1 MQVKIGLF
9 LILSFYGFAVFGVQ
23 ELDSLQL
30 NCQKKRIKSFNF
42 EDLQWMFR
50 ERVPI
55 ENQFEIPVQLD
66 FFIQDASGLQ
76 SKIYSLGA
84 AAENKENLFAF
95 SNMTDDPLLVWG
107 NTLAQEIEDFKTLK
121 DSLAVVFNPR
131 GYRLKFLQS
140 ERGLAKQMDLLNR
153 GRSKTAL
160 SFHNFN
166 LAVDVGIYRRGRYL
180 RRSTLYAKIG
190 SLAKDLGA
198 FWGGDFVGFPDVG
211 HIQAFSN
218 GADLMRKFPELA
230 FEYIRF
236 KQLYELNYQ
245 GALARGQ
252 GDLVEDTRQLIL
264 ELNKNRVQKVCACSQ
279 AIPIPNELS
288 AEWFEQFKGM
298 STGYVFANQ
307 QAGWVYIKSGDS
319 GYFYPLG
326 AYSFVAKN

>member
-121 DSLAVVFNPR
+121 DSLAIVFNPR

-140 ERGLAKQMDLLNR
+140 ERGLARQMDLLNR

-180 RRSTLYAKIG
+180 RRSTLYAKVG

>member
-1 MQVKIGLF
+1 MRVKIGVF
-9 LILSFYGFAVFGVQ
+9 LILSFCRFTVFGVQ

-30 NCQKKRIKSFNF
+30 NCEKKSIKLLNF
-42 EDLQWMFR
+42 EDLHWMFR
-50 ERVPI
+50 ERVPL
-55 ENQFEIPVQLD
+55 ENQFEIPAQLD

-76 SKIYSLGA
+76 SKKYTLGA
-84 AAENKENLFAF
+84 AIDNHENLFAL
-95 SNMTDDPLLVWG
+95 SNMTDNPLLVWG
-107 NTLAQEIEDFKTLK
+107 NSLAQEIDDFKTLK
-121 DSLAVVFNPR
+121 DSLAIIFNPR

-160 SFHNFN
+160 SLHNFN

-180 RRSTLYAKIG
+180 RRSNLYAKVG
-190 SLAKDLGA
+190 SLAKEMGA
-198 FWGGDFVGFPDVG
+198 YWGGDFVGFPDIG

-218 GADLMRKFPELA
+218 GANLVRKFPELT

-236 KQLYELNYQ
+236 KQLYEQ
-245 GALARGQ
+245 SFQDAFARGQ
-252 GDLVEDTRQLIL
+252 GYLVEDTRQLIL
-264 ELNKNRVQKVCACSQ
+264 ELNKNRVQKVCVCSQ
-279 AIPIPNELS
+279 AIPMPNELS

-307 QAGWVYIKSGDS
+307 DAGWVYIKTDDS

-326 AYSFVAKN
+326 IYSFATKN

>member
-1 MQVKIGLF
+1 
-9 LILSFYGFAVFGVQ
+9 
-23 ELDSLQL
+23 
-30 NCQKKRIKSFNF
+30 
-42 EDLQWMFR
+42 MFR

-95 SNMTDDPLLVWG
+95 SNMTDDPLLVRG
-107 NTLAQEIEDFKTLK
+107 NTIAQEIEDFKTLK
-121 DSLAVVFNPR
+121 DSLAKVFNPR

-140 ERGLAKQMDLLNR
+140 ERGLARQMDLLNR

-180 RRSTLYAKIG
+180 RRSTLYAKVG
-190 SLAKDLGA
+190 SLAKEMGA

>member
-1 MQVKIGLF
+1 MQVKIGVF
-9 LILSFYGFAVFGVQ
+9 LILSFCGFTVFGVQ

-30 NCQKKRIKSFNF
+30 NCQKKRIESINF
-42 EDLQWMFR
+42 EDLHWMFR

-55 ENQFEIPVQLD
+55 ENQFEIPAQLD

-84 AAENKENLFAF
+84 AADNKENLFAY

-107 NTLAQEIEDFKTLK
+107 NTLAQEIEDFKTFK
-121 DSLAVVFNPR
+121 DSLATIFNPR

-160 SFHNFN
+160 SLHNFN
-166 LAVDVGIYRRGRYL
+166 LAVDVGMYRRGRYV
-180 RRSTLYAKIG
+180 RRSNLYAKVG
-190 SLAKDLGA
+190 SLAKEMGA
-198 FWGGDFVGFPDVG
+198 FWGGDFVGFPDAG

-218 GADLMRKFPELA
+218 GADLMRKFPELT

-236 KQLYELNYQ
+236 KHLYEQNYAI
-245 GALARGQ
+245 ALAKGQ

-264 ELNKNRVQKVCACSQ
+264 ELNKNRVQQVCACSQ

-307 QAGWVYIKSGDS
+307 KAGWVYIKTSDS

-326 AYSFVAKN
+326 IYSFAAKN

>member
-1 MQVKIGLF
+1 MQVKIGVF
-9 LILSFYGFAVFGVQ
+9 LILSFSGFAIFGVQ

-30 NCQKKRIKSFNF
+30 NCQKQSVKSLNF
-42 EDLQWMFR
+42 EDLHWMFR
-50 ERVPI
+50 ERVPM
-55 ENQFEIPVQLD
+55 ENQVEIPVQLD

-84 AAENKENLFAF
+84 AADNKENLFAY

-121 DSLAVVFNPR
+121 DSLATVFNPR
-131 GYRLKFLQS
+131 GYRFKFLQS

-160 SFHNFN
+160 SLHNFN

-180 RRSTLYAKIG
+180 RRSNLYAKVG
-190 SLAKDLGA
+190 SLAKEMGA

-218 GADLMRKFPELA
+218 GADLMRKFPALT

-236 KQLYELNYQ
+236 KYLYEQNYAS
-245 GALARGQ
+245 ALAKGQ

-264 ELNKNRVQKVCACSQ
+264 ELNKNRIQKVCACSQ

-298 STGYVFANQ
+298 STGYVFANLET
-307 QAGWVYIKSGDS
+307 GWVYIKTGDS

-326 AYSFVAKN
+326 IYSFAAKN

>member
-9 LILSFYGFAVFGVQ
+9 WILSFYGFAVFGVQ

-107 NTLAQEIEDFKTLK
+107 NTIAQEIEDFKTLK
-121 DSLAVVFNPR
+121 DSLAKVFNPR

-140 ERGLAKQMDLLNR
+140 ERGLARQMDLLNR

-180 RRSTLYAKIG
+180 RRSTLYAKVG

>member
-50 ERVPI
+50 ERVPM

-107 NTLAQEIEDFKTLK
+107 NTIAQEIEDFKTLK
-121 DSLAVVFNPR
+121 DSLAKVFNPR

-140 ERGLAKQMDLLNR
+140 ERGLARQMDLLNR

-180 RRSTLYAKIG
+180 RRSNLYAKIG

-198 FWGGDFVGFPDVG
+198 FWGGDFVGFPDFG

-326 AYSFVAKN
+326 AYSFMAKN

>member
-107 NTLAQEIEDFKTLK
+107 NTIAQEIEDFKTLK
-121 DSLAVVFNPR
+121 DSLAIVFNPR

-180 RRSTLYAKIG
+180 SRSTLYAKIG

-198 FWGGDFVGFPDVG
+198 FWGGDFIGFPDVG

>member
-1 MQVKIGLF
+1 MQVKIGVL
-9 LILSFYGFAVFGVQ
+9 LILSFCGFAVFGVQ

-30 NCQKKRIKSFNF
+30 NCQKQSVKSLNF
-42 EDLQWMFR
+42 EDLHWMFR
-50 ERVPI
+50 ERLPM
-55 ENQFEIPVQLD
+55 ENQVEIPVQLD

-76 SKIYSLGA
+76 SKNYSLEA
-84 AAENKENLFAF
+84 TAENKENLFAF
-95 SNMTDDPLLVWG
+95 SNMTNDPLLVWG
-107 NTLAQEIEDFKTLK
+107 NTLAQEIQDFKTLK
-121 DSLAVVFNPR
+121 DSLATVFNPR

-180 RRSTLYAKIG
+180 RRSHLYAKVG
-190 SLAKDLGA
+190 SLSKEMGA

-218 GADLMRKFPELA
+218 GADIMRKFPELT

-236 KQLYELNYQ
+236 KHLYEQNYAS
-245 GALARGQ
+245 ALAKGE

-307 QAGWVYIKSGDS
+307 KAGWVYIKTGDS

-326 AYSFVAKN
+326 IYSFAAKN

>member
-50 ERVPI
+50 ERLPI

-107 NTLAQEIEDFKTLK
+107 NTIAQEIEDFKTLK
-121 DSLAVVFNPR
+121 DSLAKVFNPR

-140 ERGLAKQMDLLNR
+140 ERGLARQMDLLNR

>member
-1 MQVKIGLF
+1 MQVKIGVF
-9 LILSFYGFAVFGVQ
+9 LILSFCGFAVFGVQ

-30 NCQKKRIKSFNF
+30 NCQKKRIRSVNF
-42 EDLQWMFR
+42 EDLHWMFR
-50 ERVPI
+50 ERVPM

-76 SKIYSLGA
+76 SKIYSLDA

-107 NTLAQEIEDFKTLK
+107 STLAQEIEDFKALK
-121 DSLAVVFNPR
+121 DSLATVFNPR
-131 GYRLKFLQS
+131 GYRFKFLQS

-160 SFHNFN
+160 SLHNFN
-166 LAVDVGIYRRGRYL
+166 LAVDVGIYRRGRYM
-180 RRSTLYAKIG
+180 RRSHLYAKVG
-190 SLAKDLGA
+190 SLAKEMGA
-198 FWGGDFVGFPDVG
+198 FWGGDFIGFPDVG

-218 GADLMRKFPELA
+218 GAYLMRKFPELT

-236 KQLYELNYQ
+236 KYLYEQNYAS
-245 GALARGQ
+245 ALAKGQ

-288 AEWFEQFKGM
+288 SEWFEQFKGM

-307 QAGWVYIKSGDS
+307 QAGWVYIKTGDS
-319 GYFYPLG
+319 GYFYTLG
-326 AYSFVAKN
+326 IYSFAAKN

>member
-107 NTLAQEIEDFKTLK
+107 NTIAQEIEDFKTLK
-121 DSLAVVFNPR
+121 DSLAKVFNPR

-140 ERGLAKQMDLLNR
+140 ERGLARQMDLLNR

-180 RRSTLYAKIG
+180 RRSTLYAKVG
-190 SLAKDLGA
+190 SLAKDLGV
-198 FWGGDFVGFPDVG
+198 FWGGDFAGFPDVG

>member
-107 NTLAQEIEDFKTLK
+107 NTIAQEIEDFKTLK
-121 DSLAVVFNPR
+121 DSLAKVFNPR

-140 ERGLAKQMDLLNR
+140 ERGLARQMDLLNR

-180 RRSTLYAKIG
+180 RRSTLYAKVG

-326 AYSFVAKN
+326 AYSFMAKN

>member
-107 NTLAQEIEDFKTLK
+107 NTIAQEIEDFKTLK
-121 DSLAVVFNPR
+121 DSLAKVFNPR

-140 ERGLAKQMDLLNR
+140 ERGLARQMDLLNR

-180 RRSTLYAKIG
+180 RRSNLYAKIG

-198 FWGGDFVGFPDVG
+198 FWGGDFVGFPDFG

-326 AYSFVAKN
+326 AYSFMAKN